1 MLPGQ
6 AILLHSFTSRCLPT
20 HSLPPYAGWGLSQ
33 SLVLTFM
40 PEPQLWLQ
48 ASSLLHSPQF
58 PSTVKWFQLDKLAK
72 NPDNVLNIF
81 DEISQIRCTLL
92 LHTFRISTNYC
103 GFFVDGASWVDIEE
117 SHFNILRPVFYQ
129 DKAPFWKCWAV
140 DFLVVRI
147 SCEICLNSSCEG
159 STLRLWCYG

>member
-6 AILLHSFTSRCLPT
+6 PKLLHSFTSRFPPT

-72 NPDNVLNIF
+72 KPDNVFYIF
-81 DEISQIRCTLL
+81 
-92 LHTFRISTNYC
+92 N
-103 GFFVDGASWVDIEE
+103 
-117 SHFNILRPVFYQ
+117 
-129 DKAPFWKCWAV
+129 
-140 DFLVVRI
+140 
-147 SCEICLNSSCEG
+147 
-159 STLRLWCYG
+159 

>member
-6 AILLHSFTSRCLPT
+6 PKLLHSFTSRFPPT
-20 HSLPPYAGWGLSQ
+20 HSIPPYAGLGLSQ

-72 NPDNVLNIF
+72 KPDNVLYLMKYLKFGAPCYYIPFGFLQITAASLWMEPVEWILKNPTSISSVPFFNKTKHPFGNVELSIF
-81 DEISQIRCTLL
+81 FS
-92 LHTFRISTNYC
+92 
-103 GFFVDGASWVDIEE
+103 
-117 SHFNILRPVFYQ
+117 
-129 DKAPFWKCWAV
+129 
-140 DFLVVRI
+140 
-147 SCEICLNSSCEG
+147 
-159 STLRLWCYG
+159 